1 MLQWRVDLPRISD
14 GKIANGS
21 APPLLPLQFIQF
33 GPLRSLTSEAKTPAN
48 FWVKTLGDL
57 HGPAIPYKIPRFS
70 RILESNPWSWHR
82 TYIIF
87 LHCSTSSTFLRLGD
101 FHWGEVS
108 PSLHSEEVHVCVF
121 VLLFFGVG
129 VFETGATFFLG
140 AMMNYQP
147 QLDALSNMEKH
158 PSKWTR
164 HFSLKFDPPQN
175 GYPKL
180 VSQNHLYTLKASF
193 PKKYGKK
200 KHKNEAKKVGSH
212 GDLMATWASAA
223 LSYFSFE
230 RIAACTWAGGD
241 EGF

>member
-1 MLQWRVDLPRISD
+1 M
-14 GKIANGS
+14 
-21 APPLLPLQFIQF
+21 
-33 GPLRSLTSEAKTPAN
+33 
-48 FWVKTLGDL
+48 
-57 HGPAIPYKIPRFS
+57 
-70 RILESNPWSWHR
+70 
-82 TYIIF
+82 
-87 LHCSTSSTFLRLGD
+87 
-101 FHWGEVS
+101 
-108 PSLHSEEVHVCVF
+108 CVF

-147 QLDALSNMEKH
+147 QLDALLNMEKH

-180 VSQNHLYTLKASF
+180 VSQNHLYTLKASC

-230 RIAACTWAGGD
+230 RIAACTWLGAVS
-241 EGF
+241 GF

>member
-1 MLQWRVDLPRISD
+1 MCVCCYFLGWVYSRPE
-14 GKIANGS
+14 
-21 APPLLPLQFIQF
+21 PP
-33 GPLRSLTSEAKTPAN
+33 
-48 FWVKTLGDL
+48 
-57 HGPAIPYKIPRFS
+57 
-70 RILESNPWSWHR
+70 
-82 TYIIF
+82 
-87 LHCSTSSTFLRLGD
+87 
-101 FHWGEVS
+101 
-108 PSLHSEEVHVCVF
+108 
-121 VLLFFGVG
+121 
-129 VFETGATFFLG
+129 FLG